1 MMIKA
6 TRTILSALALTVLA
20 AGTAFADPIIVKMST
35 YTPPTHYLTMF
46 WTEVAKEMTEA
57 SDGKAIVEMYHS
69 ESLGKSTEQW
79 EIVEEGLAEMSI
91 AVSAIFYPN
100 RLPASLF
107 VELPFFSQDIT
118 TSVKVIN
125 KLIERD
131 LLQDEFKTVK
141 LLTAYATPPAQLFS
155 NRHLTSVDDF
165 KGLRVVGQGPVWTR
179 TWSLLGA
186 QGIAMGWPDI
196 YLGLERGTID
206 AAPGNWAASK
216 SWKWAEVAKYPTEI
230 GIMGGFFNAVIMN
243 QATWEKLPQD
253 VQVSWAKILTEVPL
267 RIAAIANES
276 EEQGREFAREAGREI
291 AQFPADQRQNMAH
304 SLLPIWQDWLDR
316 NKADGKPAEE
326 IYKAYVEVMKE
337 AGEPVVMQLPGL
349 Y

>member
-1 MMIKA
+1 MYRA
-6 TRTILSALALTVLA
+6 TKTILSALAL
-20 AGTAFADPIIVKMST
+20 AGVSAGAAFADPITVKMST
-35 YTPPTHYLTMF
+35 YTPPAHYLTTF
-46 WTEVAKEMTEA
+46 WTEVAAELTEA
-57 SDGKAIVEMYHS
+57 SDGKAVVEMYHS
-69 ESLGKSTEQW
+69 EALGKSTEQW
-79 EIVEEGLAEMSI
+79 EIVEEGLADISI

-100 RLPASLF
+100 RVPASLF
-107 VELPFFSQDIT
+107 VELPFFSQDVT

-131 LLQDEFKTVK
+131 LLAEEFKSVR

-155 NRHLTSVDDF
+155 NKQLKTVEDF
-165 KGLRVVGQGPVWTR
+165 NGLRVVGQGPVWTT

-216 SWKWAEVAKYPTEI
+216 GWKWAEVAKYPTEI

-243 QATWEKLPQD
+243 HATWDKLPPEVQD
-253 VQVSWAKILTEVPL
+253 SWMKIISEAPL
-267 RIAAIANES
+267 RIAAIARENEDL
-276 EEQGREFAREAGREI
+276 GREFARETGREI
-291 AQFPADQRQNMAH
+291 MEFPAEERAKMAER
-304 SLLPIWQDWLDR
+304 LLPIWQDWLDR

-326 IYKAYVEVMKE
+326 IYKTYVEVME
-337 AGEPVVMQLPGL
+337 EVGEPLVMRLPGME
-349 Y
+349 